1 VASAPSAGAWKAKQ
15 TVTTD
20 RCYPQIKICGLTRP
34 DQAKACA
41 ELGADAIG
49 LVFYEKSPRHLS
61 LAQAAAITTVLPPQ
75 VKSVGVF
82 VNPTREALIRTVTA
96 CRLGA
101 VQLHGAESPD
111 FVADLARILGLP
123 IIKALFTAKAPELT
137 EADRYDAAGFLVE
150 CGLGRLPGGNAMAW
164 NWSLAEAFARRK
176 PLILAGGLAPD
187 NVTQAISA
195 CLPDGVDASSGL
207 EAAPGIK
214 DLDKVARFISQVR
227 QSEALYRTQNRK
239 IRQVL

>member
-1 VASAPSAGAWKAKQ
+1 M
-15 TVTTD
+15 TTD
-20 RCYPQIKICGLTRP
+20 RYYPLIKICGLTRP
-34 DQAKACA
+34 DQAGACA
-41 ELGADAIG
+41 ALGADAIG
-49 LVFYEKSPRHLS
+49 LVFHEKSPRHLS
-61 LAQAAAITTVLPPQ
+61 LAQAAAITAVLPPP

-82 VNPTREALIRTVTA
+82 VNPTREILIQTVTQ

-111 FVADLARILGLP
+111 FVADLTRTLGIP
-123 IIKALFTAKAPELT
+123 VVKALFTAKAPEMA
-137 EADRYDAAGFLVE
+137 EAGRYRAAGFLVE
-150 CGLGRLPGGNAMAW
+150 CGLGRLPGGNAMTW
-164 NWSLAEAFARRK
+164 NWALAEGFARRH
-176 PLILAGGLAPD
+176 PLILAGGLDPE
-187 NVTQAISA
+187 NVIQAISA